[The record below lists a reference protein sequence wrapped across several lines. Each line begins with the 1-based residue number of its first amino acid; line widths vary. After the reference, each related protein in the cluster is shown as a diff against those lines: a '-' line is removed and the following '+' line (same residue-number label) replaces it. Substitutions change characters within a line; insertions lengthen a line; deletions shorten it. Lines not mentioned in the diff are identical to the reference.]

1 MNRNLGW
8 LIVALSIVAM
18 APAEAAETPLP
29 IGIDG
34 ELRLALEN
42 NAALKGQA
50 AALEASRWH
59 SRGSAL
65 AFLPSGAFTSS
76 VTRVDDESLEQAN
89 QAQVGMTAMFEGL
102 AQSGL
107 PGMDQLGGIEID
119 PFLYRD
125 TYRSSFTL
133 NQEFPLNLHLIGG
146 HKLALAGER
155 SSRHAY
161 EGGRESLILG
171 VRQAYLGLL
180 AAHELIR
187 VAEEALAGAENRDLL
202 AAEREEL
209 GLISRSDRLLW
220 QVVAAQARRDLAAAR
235 SGLALAE
242 MEMNRITGR
251 PLGTSLAPAPL
262 PDDFLSGAGKH
273 GDRDLEALIEQA
285 LRGSPQARALDAVLD
300 TAAAGKLLGLSGL
313 TPSLHFA
320 FNYGWRDNDT
330 AALDDYRSWSATAM
344 VNVPVF
350 DLPSRLTGYRE
361 AAANA
366 RRAHYEVDDARDRLR
381 MAMAAAWHGV
391 KFAAESRLHMTA
403 ARDQAEET
411 YALMRDRYE
420 LGHVSEFDLIDVQT
434 ATTAARAA
442 EVSARYDYYGAL
454 AALESLLGEAGAGV
468 IDEEE

>member
-8 LIVALSIVAM
+8 LLAALLTVSAIPAAGM
-18 APAEAAETPLP
+18 EAPTA
-29 IGIDG
+29 IDIDG
-34 ELRLALEN
+34 EILLALEN

-50 AALEASRWH
+50 AALEASRWQ
-59 SRGSAL
+59 SRGSAF

-76 VTRVDDESLEQAN
+76 VTRVDDESLDQAN
-89 QAQVGMTAMFEGL
+89 QAQVGMAALFEGL

-146 HKLALAGER
+146 HKLARAGER
-155 SSRHAY
+155 SSLHAY
-161 EGGRESLILG
+161 EGGRESLIHG
-171 VRQAYLGLL
+171 VRQAYIGLL

-209 GLISRSDRLLW
+209 GLLSRSDRLLW

-235 SGLALAE
+235 SGLALAQ
-242 MEMNRITGR
+242 MEVNRLTGR
-251 PLGTSLAPAPL
+251 PLATPLAPAPL
-262 PDDFLSGAGKH
+262 PDTFLSGARKH
-273 GDRDLEALIEQA
+273 SERELEALTDQA
-285 LRGSPQARALDAVLD
+285 LDGSPQALALAAGDDA
-300 TAAAGKLLGLSGL
+300 AAAGKLLGLSGL
-313 TPSLHFA
+313 TPSLHFS

-330 AALDDYRSWSATAM
+330 AALDDYRSWSATAL
-344 VNVPVF
+344 VNVPLF
-350 DLPSRLTGYRE
+350 DLPSRWTGYRE

-366 RRAHYEVDDARDRLR
+366 RRAHYEIDDARDGLR
-381 MAMAAAWHGV
+381 MAMASTWYGV
-391 KFAAESRLHMTA
+391 KLAEESRLHLTA

-411 YALMRDRYE
+411 FALMRDRYE

-442 EVSARYDYYGAL
+442 EVRARYDYYGAL